1 MPRLLLELG
10 VLLAAAT
17 TCSAFTPLHRSPRAL
32 RPLPLATTTST
43 ALRSTAV
50 AADLTTLQDEVV
62 LTKLFGRLA
71 DKLLLCD
78 VPGAGTVEMMN
89 CCHGGCDNC
98 DFARVFDEYRAAKAK
113 WVAHY
118 NFLEHPDG
126 RTHRPPWAS
135 AIFGGDAPDGA
146 DASAVGS
153 EEFVEKLTAMPYG
166 MTMGPMKSVPADE
179 SDLPP
184 AAAAAFFDLL
194 TDGAAELTADVMG
207 KRLTELTGKDH
218 GCLWRDFKNVA
229 AASA

>member
-1 MPRLLLELG
+1 M
-10 VLLAAAT
+10 
-17 TCSAFTPLHRSPRAL
+17 
-32 RPLPLATTTST
+32 
-43 ALRSTAV
+43 
-50 AADLTTLQDEVV
+50 
-62 LTKLFGRLA
+62 
-71 DKLLLCD
+71 
-78 VPGAGTVEMMN
+78 
-89 CCHGGCDNC
+89 
-98 DFARVFDEYRAAKAK
+98 
-113 WVAHY
+113 
-118 NFLEHPDG
+118 
-126 RTHRPPWAS
+126 
-135 AIFGGDAPDGA
+135 
-146 DASAVGS
+146 GS